1 MVVYYVCM
9 HISLIQYSSWVT
21 NVRPDADLT
30 DEQPAFNDVLEEAS
44 KSGTIAT
51 VTTSVVST
59 VTSINTASASA
70 SMSASI
76 SVNQAQASHVS
87 AASTLTMAGSLSPLF
102 ACLMS
107 LLRMDSYLA
116 NIDTY
121 MQQQEQL
128 ERQREHEQML
138 QQQQQQQQQQQNP
151 PQHLLDANVGGHPP
165 PPPPQPLD
173 DIWLSNISE
182 LPSSANA
189 QRASSSSR
197 SLYPDPIYLT
207 NPSTFNMPPQSYN
220 PSYQQSIQHQQP
232 PPPPPPPGFDINGQ
246 PIRIRKKPGRKPN
259 PASPALRKAQNRAA
273 QRAFRERKERHLKDL
288 ETTIRNLRE
297 QRNTATR
304 ELNEMKAYLES
315 YKAETWYL
323 KGVVLTLQFICMHHN
338 IQIPTHSPY
347 LSEEALARMAQTA
360 PHAIEAYVNS
370 YTRNNTNLKSTMS
383 YHFVDK
389 QMRNSHGDTPPMNH
403 SSSPMS
409 SSQFESSQT
418 HQDEREDRH
427 LDSENDDDNDND
439 DDENMDFMHEHSEEP
454 TSVKDE
460 DVHRTSSQQDQHAAE
475 DQHHTK
481 HAPPISSVEAIQ
493 HIRLKLGVQSTIT
506 NNSAIDDQATARL
519 KPTILQLAIP
529 HDSRIDLVP
538 TPHMRDRMIIFRDQM
553 DYDRCFAMLLN
564 EAVYHGGDPTM
575 SESWELPADFFSEF
589 WYLTIDYDIKKTN
602 KWRREKGLEDVAP
615 GPQQHQQHQIM
626 SLLENGQSANW
637 SSEVLNQ
644 IVKEMPALQ
653 PMDASTG
660 YPLSPPK
667 QYQHQ
672 GDETTDQQQ
681 KMYKKLMGGPPE
693 SRRQVASPTLEN
705 IIDLM
710 NSSL

>member
-1 MVVYYVCM
+1 
-9 HISLIQYSSWVT
+9 
-21 NVRPDADLT
+21 
-30 DEQPAFNDVLEEAS
+30 
-44 KSGTIAT
+44 
-51 VTTSVVST
+51 
-59 VTSINTASASA
+59 
-70 SMSASI
+70 
-76 SVNQAQASHVS
+76 
-87 AASTLTMAGSLSPLF
+87 
-102 ACLMS
+102 
-107 LLRMDSYLA
+107 MDSYLA

-138 QQQQQQQQQQQNP
+138 QRQQQQQQQQNP
-151 PQHLLDANVGGHPP
+151 SQHLLDANVGGHPP
-165 PPPPQPLD
+165 PPQPLD
-173 DIWLSNISE
+173 DIWLSNITE
-182 LPSSANA
+182 LPSAANA
-189 QRASSSSR
+189 QPGSSNGSV
-197 SLYPDPIYLT
+197 YPDPIYLT
-207 NPSTFNMPPQSYN
+207 NPSTFNMPSQHYN
-220 PSYQQSIQHQQP
+220 PSYQQSIQQQQ

-288 ETTIRNLRE
+288 ENTIRNLRE

-389 QMRNSHGDTPPMNH
+389 QMHNNNSDTPPMNH

-409 SSQFESSQT
+409 SSQFESNQT
-418 HQDEREDRH
+418 QEDEHEDRH
-427 LDSENDDDNDND
+427 AESE
-439 DDENMDFMHEHSEEP
+439 DDENMDFMHENSEEL
-454 TSVKDE
+454 SVKHE
-460 DVHRTSSQQDQHAAE
+460 EVHLSHALHPQDQQTSESQQQ
-475 DQHHTK
+475 QTK
-481 HAPPISSVEAIQ
+481 QVALSDPPISSVEAIQ

-506 NNSAIDDQATARL
+506 NNNAINDQATARL

-626 SLLENGQSANW
+626 SMLENGENTNW
-637 SSEVLNQ
+637 NSEVLSQ

-653 PMDASTG
+653 PMDANTG

-667 QYQHQ
+667 QYQNE
-672 GDETTDQQQ
+672 DDSITDQQQ

-693 SRRQVASPTLEN
+693 SRRQVASPTLGKFPFM
-705 IIDLM
+705 IHRLF
-710 NSSL
+710 LLF

>member
-1 MVVYYVCM
+1 
-9 HISLIQYSSWVT
+9 
-21 NVRPDADLT
+21 
-30 DEQPAFNDVLEEAS
+30 
-44 KSGTIAT
+44 
-51 VTTSVVST
+51 
-59 VTSINTASASA
+59 
-70 SMSASI
+70 
-76 SVNQAQASHVS
+76 
-87 AASTLTMAGSLSPLF
+87 
-102 ACLMS
+102 
-107 LLRMDSYLA
+107 MDSYLA

-128 ERQREHEQML
+128 ERQREHEQLL
-138 QQQQQQQQQQQNP
+138 QQQQQQQNQSQ
-151 PQHLLDANVGGHPP
+151 LLSENNVNNHPS
-165 PPPPQPLD
+165 QSFD
-173 DIWLSNISE
+173 DIWLNNITE
-182 LPSSANA
+182 LPSSNNTQPSPDSNA
-189 QRASSSSR
+189 
-197 SLYPDPIYLT
+197 YPDPIYLT
-207 NPSTFNMPPQSYN
+207 NPSTFNMPNSQNYVTNNQSY
-220 PSYQQSIQHQQP
+220 QSIQ
-232 PPPPPPPGFDINGQ
+232 PPPPPPPGFDMNGQ

-304 ELNEMKAYLES
+304 ELNDMKSHLES

-347 LSEEALARMAQTA
+347 LSEEALAKMAQTA

-389 QMRNSHGDTPPMNH
+389 QMHNQPMN

-409 SSQFESSQT
+409 SQFETNTQE
-418 HQDEREDRH
+418 DEHGDNDNYESG
-427 LDSENDDDNDND
+427 SEND
-439 DDENMDFMHEHSEEP
+439 ESMDFIHENSEERN
-454 TSVKDE
+454 VKKEENNQTDWL
-460 DVHRTSSQQDQHAAE
+460 DQGVKSNQQTEETRIQQTIENALAE
-475 DQHHTK
+475 
-481 HAPPISSVEAIQ
+481 PPISSVEAIQ
-493 HIRLKLGVQSTIT
+493 HIRLKLGVQSTIS
-506 NNSAIDDQATARL
+506 NNSAITDQATARL

-626 SLLENGQSANW
+626 NLLDDDQNSTWNN
-637 SSEVLNQ
+637 EVLSQ

-653 PMDASTG
+653 PMDDNTG

-667 QYQHQ
+667 QYQSEDNTREQ
-672 GDETTDQQQ
+672 
-681 KMYKKLMGGPPE
+681 MYKKLMGGPPE
-693 SRRQVASPTLEN
+693 SRRQVKSPTLGKF
-705 IIDLM
+705 LFH
-710 NSSL
+710 

>member
-1 MVVYYVCM
+1 MVVKYT
-9 HISLIQYSSWVT
+9 IQLNQGDVRKKIHLKQTIIFCFFPSSSICFNT
-21 NVRPDADLT
+21 LDA
-30 DEQPAFNDVLEEAS
+30 
-44 KSGTIAT
+44 K
-51 VTTSVVST
+51 
-59 VTSINTASASA
+59 
-70 SMSASI
+70 
-76 SVNQAQASHVS
+76 
-87 AASTLTMAGSLSPLF
+87 
-102 ACLMS
+102 
-107 LLRMDSYLA
+107 MDSYLA

-128 ERQREHEQML
+128 ERQREHEQLL
-138 QQQQQQQQQQQNP
+138 QQQQQQQQDQSQHLTENNVNNHP
-151 PQHLLDANVGGHPP
+151 PQSF
-165 PPPPQPLD
+165 D
-173 DIWLSNISE
+173 DIWLSNITE
-182 LPSSANA
+182 LPSSNHT
-189 QRASSSSR
+189 QSSSNSNA
-197 SLYPDPIYLT
+197 YPDPIYLT
-207 NPSTFNMPPQSYN
+207 NPSTFNMPNNQNYVTNNQSY
-220 PSYQQSIQHQQP
+220 QSIQP
-232 PPPPPPPGFDINGQ
+232 PPPPSPGFDMNGQ

-304 ELNEMKAYLES
+304 ELNDMKAHLES

-347 LSEEALARMAQTA
+347 LSEEALAKMAQTA

-389 QMRNSHGDTPPMNH
+389 QLHDQPMN

-409 SSQFESSQT
+409 SQFETNTQE
-418 HQDEREDRH
+418 DEHE
-427 LDSENDDDNDND
+427 DNDND
-439 DDENMDFMHEHSEEP
+439 ETGSENDESMDFVHENSEERN
-454 TSVKDE
+454 VKEE
-460 DVHRTSSQQDQHAAE
+460 DNNQTDWLNQQMKDNQQTIENTLAE
-475 DQHHTK
+475 
-481 HAPPISSVEAIQ
+481 PPISSVEAIQ
-493 HIRLKLGVQSTIT
+493 HIRLKLGVQSTIS
-506 NNSAIDDQATARL
+506 NNSAISDQAAARL

-553 DYDRCFAMLLN
+553 DYDRCFTMLLN

-615 GPQQHQQHQIM
+615 GPQQHQQHEIM
-626 SLLENGQSANW
+626 KLLEDGPNSTWNNEAL
-637 SSEVLNQ
+637 SQ

-653 PMDASTG
+653 PMDDNTG

-667 QYQHQ
+667 QYQGEDNTREQ
-672 GDETTDQQQ
+672 I
-681 KMYKKLMGGPPE
+681 YKKLMGGPPE
-693 SRRQVASPTLEN
+693 SRRQVKSPTLGRF
-705 IIDLM
+705 LFH
-710 NSSL
+710 